1 MLYGSVTM
9 GSCYLVS
16 SMCLK
21 AAEDDPSQKAVLGR
35 VTTAMFFMYYF
46 FYGTSFAKVPWVYN
60 SEINSLGWRT
70 RGAAAATA
78 TNWLGGF
85 IVTQF
90 TKVGVNNLRW
100 RFYLSQSSVYD
111 SAVGEVLLLT

>member
-1 MLYGSVTM
+1 
-9 GSCYLVS
+9 
-16 SMCLK
+16 
-21 AAEDDPSQKAVLGR
+21 
-35 VTTAMFFMYYF
+35 MFFLYYF

-78 TNWLGGF
+78 TNWMGGF

-90 TKVGVNNLRW
+90 TKVGVDNLKW
-100 RFYLSQSSVYD
+100 KFYLSKSRLSPITLGLD
-111 SAVGEVLLLT
+111 ERFLTKS